1 MSTNAV
7 TSSLATRFNRLP
19 LNPST
24 LIGLVGAAALLLA
37 VLTFGAES
45 PLAFLNMPGL
55 LIVVIGTLAAT
66 FLSYPLRE
74 LSHVANVIMIVFRK
88 ENDHVQEDI
97 GELVNLSRQWMHGQG
112 RDIEKMLDQTRNPFL
127 KTGIS
132 LVIDNIKEEE
142 IVDLMRWRIS
152 RLKARE
158 RGEAQIFR
166 TMAAYAPAFGM
177 LGTLVGLINMLSV
190 MKTGDIA
197 VIGPSMGIAL
207 LTTFYGIL
215 MANLVFKPIA
225 VKLERRTERRV
236 IAMNMVVE
244 GVSMMCRRRLPSFIE
259 ATLQS
264 FIEEYRDQDELGERR
279 RSGEPHVRKAR

>member
-1 MSTNAV
+1 MNA
-7 TSSLATRFNRLP
+7 
-19 LNPST
+19 ST
-24 LIGLVGAAALLLA
+24 LIGLSVGVLLLVA
-37 VLTFGAES
+37 VLAYGADS
-45 PLAFLNMPGL
+45 PLAFLNIPGL
-55 LIVVIGTLAAT
+55 SIVIAGTLAAT
-66 FLSYPLRE
+66 FLSFPLKE
-74 LSHVANVIMIVFRK
+74 LSRVFSSLPAIFRR
-88 ENDHVQEDI
+88 EDDHVQEDI
-97 GELVNLSRQWMHGQG
+97 AELVNLSRQWMHGQG
-112 RDIEKMLDQTRNPFL
+112 RNIEKMLEQTRNPFL

-142 IVDLMRWRIS
+142 ILDLMRWRIA

-158 RGEAQIFR
+158 RAEAQIFR

-190 MKTGDIA
+190 METGDIS

-215 MANLVFKPIA
+215 LANLVFKPIA

-236 IAMNMVVE
+236 ITMNMVLE
-244 GVSMMCRRRLPSFIE
+244 GVSMLCRRRLPSFIE

-264 FIEEYRDQDELGERR
+264 FIAEYRDQDELGEH
-279 RSGEPHVRKAR
+279 RSMEKAPHVRQAS